1 MVAKANQFNSEKGSR
16 YSAKDFDLG
25 ASITLLPLSSYL
37 SADLAQLFI
46 FKDER
51 LSMQEASTV
60 LNRSY
65 IVIVLVLLTILGL
78 TAYVTYV
85 TFGGI
90 TKAIEVLEG
99 LTEGDHTQKMPT
111 RRGIFASEDDEVGIF
126 RRPCIVTEDIFLR
139 WRILEKNRRK
149 EEKNETES

>member
-1 MVAKANQFNSEKGSR
+1 MKIILLMTYPKKLVNGIADYSGMVSKANQLNTEQGSR

-65 IVIVLVLLTILGL
+65 FVIVLVLLTILGL

-99 LTEGDHTQKMPT
+99 
-111 RRGIFASEDDEVGIF
+111 
-126 RRPCIVTEDIFLR
+126 
-139 WRILEKNRRK
+139 
-149 EEKNETES
+149 